1 MKKIILCAV
10 IIIIGLWYSHAISLE
25 QQTQIKQLISL
36 IEQKKP
42 DTESR
47 LQTLQSLYNMLAIAY
62 QKTDINNRPII
73 EFAKKYIADRI
84 AKKHNTWELRYPE
97 TIQDWL
103 NKHNTVRKTPL
114 QAHPLLMQTA
124 QKRADYL
131 SQNNI
136 QSNTHRRIHG
146 NYNYT
151 DIENWFY
158 QQGVTFENKERV
170 TFSESIAYG
179 TVRCETD
186 QCDQKLKQETEK
198 SWNFLYTQE
207 LPRNW
212 PHYRAIVEENF
223 QYIGIGIAVNNGRYH
238 IVIHYGTDIQE
249 PVQISRN

>member
-1 MKKIILCAV
+1 
-10 IIIIGLWYSHAISLE
+10 
-25 QQTQIKQLISL
+25 
-36 IEQKKP
+36 
-42 DTESR
+42 
-47 LQTLQSLYNMLAIAY
+47 
-62 QKTDINNRPII
+62 
-73 EFAKKYIADRI
+73 
-84 AKKHNTWELRYPE
+84 
-97 TIQDWL
+97 
-103 NKHNTVRKTPL
+103 
-114 QAHPLLMQTA
+114 MQTA
-124 QKRADYL
+124 QKRAEYL

-207 LPRNW
+207 LPRN
-212 PHYRAIVEENF
+212 
-223 QYIGIGIAVNNGRYH
+223 
-238 IVIHYGTDIQE
+238 
-249 PVQISRN
+249 